1 MLLASLVSLVPA
13 AGIALCLGEEG
24 HVAIELIAERCDPS
38 EVAPGG
44 PCDTECRD
52 CEDIPLSIGLGER
65 ITLRHEFQGFSSV
78 DVCEVPSLLCGSL
91 TLAPCSTPRREVIRP
106 VSFASHPSPLRC

>member
-1 MLLASLVSLVPA
+1 MLLSSLVSLVPA
-13 AGIALCLGEEG
+13 AGVALCLGEQG
-24 HVAIELIAERCDPS
+24 HVAIELIAGRCDPS
-38 EVAPGG
+38 EVSPGG

-65 ITLRHEFQGFSSV
+65 VTLRQEFQGLSAV
-78 DVCEVPSLLCGSL
+78 DVCEAPSLICGPPSL
-91 TLAPCSTPRREVIRP
+91 AFCSTPRREAIRA

>member
-13 AGIALCLGEEG
+13 AGIALCLGEQG
-24 HVAIELIAERCDPS
+24 HVAIELIAESCDPS
-38 EVAPGG
+38 EVAPSG

-65 ITLRHEFQGFSSV
+65 VTLRLEFQGFSTV
-78 DVCEVPSLLCGSL
+78 DFYEAPSLICSSPR
-91 TLAPCSTPRREVIRP
+91 LAFSSTPRREAIRP

>member
-24 HVAIELIAERCDPS
+24 HVAIELIAERCEPS
-38 EVAPGG
+38 EIAPGG
-44 PCDTECRD
+44 PCDIECRG

-65 ITLRHEFQGFSSV
+65 VTVRQEFQGLSSV
-78 DVCEVPSLLCGSL
+78 DICEAPSLLCASFS
-91 TLAPCSTPRREVIRP
+91 LAPCSTPRREAIRP
-106 VSFASHPSPLRC
+106 ISFASHPSPLRC